1 MSPAAAPDEHTR
13 PLTEAEAVAAATLT
27 DSTRELQPGMRLGP
41 YRLLRPLGQGGMG
54 QVWLA
59 EQQEPLQRQV
69 ALKLQRLRLAG
80 GMSEAY
86 FQVERQ
92 ALAQLVHPYIGQIYD
107 AGRLPDG
114 ALYFAM
120 EYVDGLTLERYLA
133 GRRPSLDGTVGLL
146 IKICQ
151 GVQHAHQ
158 RGLIHRDL
166 KPGNILVIEVGGQ
179 PIPKIIDFGIA
190 IGIDPRSGVA
200 QTQRRA
206 GTRAYMAPEQ
216 SVPTAEGIDARAD
229 VHALGSILTE
239 SVCAAQGITLDGFG
253 AERMRSL
260 LGKVTSTDQATTPA
274 ARPPA
279 DPRASRRI
287 PAELRAIALK
297 AMAPDRNQRYESAA
311 ALADDLE
318 RWRQSRPVR
327 AMEQGRWY
335 AIRCFVRR
343 YRIATAAGVLVF
355 FALVA
360 GLVTAMY
367 GLREAQ
373 TARALAEERR
383 DKAEK
388 LIGYMLGEFADKL
401 RQLGKLE
408 LLDGVSA
415 EAMAYLGENT
425 GPIDSGA
432 LYRARAMRTLGEVQ
446 TARGQYDAASKV
458 FADAETVLGSTPAP
472 DLAASE
478 WWLERGNLAYW
489 RGYTRYQARD
499 LDGAENHWREYEA
512 AAQALIPLTVDSGKG
527 LLEASYTH
535 NNLGTLAFER
545 NLLADAERYFRQSI
559 EEKTAYLALKPGDTE
574 VLEGLSNSHSWL
586 GRVLENISEL
596 RAAHVQYRL
605 QEQFAAQVGQ
615 LRGDDA
621 AARMRLAGARVWL
634 ATSAMDLGDVASAV
648 QSLEQAVS
656 MLKALRTLDPG
667 QVRWREVEQT
677 ARSELAWAQWYQ
689 GASEVPPEMLA
700 AFLRDFGREHS
711 AELTF
716 QRLLMRTRLR
726 HAMMQPVGSRRTAL
740 TAVLADRAVPW
751 SESSAAP
758 DVRLRQ
764 HLALELLA
772 AGFPAA
778 GLPAEW
784 AKEVDALHQV
794 DLNRGHFRDLDL
806 QARLFSLEHRYDL
819 LQPVVTRLQAIGY
832 QHADFLRFIQR
843 DNKEHSR

>member
-1 MSPAAAPDEHTR
+1 MSPVAAFDEHTR

-27 DSTRELQPGMRLGP
+27 DSTRELQSGMRLGP

-107 AGRLPDG
+107 AGTLPDG

-120 EYVDGLTLERYLA
+120 EYVDGLTLDRYLA
-133 GRRPSLDGTVGLL
+133 GRRLSLDATVGLL

-190 IGIDPRSGVA
+190 IGVDPRSGIA
-200 QTQRRA
+200 QAQRRA

-216 SVPTAEGIDARAD
+216 SVPTADGIDVRAD

-239 SVCAAQGITLDGFG
+239 SVCAALGITPDGFG

-260 LGKVTSTDQATTPA
+260 LGKLSASEQGPA
-274 ARPPA
+274 AVSPP
-279 DPRASRRI
+279 PSELRASRRI
-287 PAELRAIALK
+287 PAELREVALK
-297 AMAPDRNQRYESAA
+297 AMAADRNQRYESAA

-327 AMEQGRWY
+327 AMAQGRWY

-355 FALVA
+355 VALVA

-373 TARALAEERR
+373 SARALAEERR

-408 LLDGVSA
+408 LLDGIST
-415 EAMAYLGENT
+415 EAMKYLGESGT
-425 GPIDSGA
+425 GAGTDAGSA
-432 LYRARAMRTLGEVQ
+432 LYRVRAMRTLGEAQ
-446 TARGQYDAASKV
+446 AARGNYEQATKV
-458 FADAETVLGSTPAP
+458 FAEAEALLGELPTI
-472 DLAASE
+472 DVDASE

-489 RGYTRYQARD
+489 RGYARYQSED
-499 LDGAENHWREYEA
+499 LESAEQHWRTYA
-512 AAQALIPLTVDSGKG
+512 AATQKLIPLTTATGKG
-527 LLEASYTH
+527 LLESSYAH
-535 NNLGTLAFER
+535 NNLGTLAFQRGDLEGAKAYFESSISEK
-545 NLLADAERYFRQSI
+545 LAFLKRSPGSTDA
-559 EEKTAYLALKPGDTE
+559 
-574 VLEGLSNSHSWL
+574 LEGLANAHSWL
-586 GRVLENISEL
+586 GRVLENLSSLQSANSHYQQQASLAESLMQARGGDSEATV
-596 RAAHVQYRL
+596 R
-605 QEQFAAQVGQ
+605 FA
-615 LRGDDA
+615 LSKI
-621 AARMRLAGARVWL
+621 WL
-634 ATSAMDLGDVASAV
+634 ATSALDLGRASESV
-648 QSLEQAVS
+648 SLLRESVRLLDSVLALEPEQHS
-656 MLKALRTLDPG
+656 
-667 QVRWREVEQT
+667 WRDNQQM
-677 ARSELAWAQWYQ
+677 ARAELAWAEWLAQPDAT
-689 GASEVPPEMLA
+689 ASKTALLNLLVE
-700 AFLRDFGREHS
+700 LRTGDTSKIR
-711 AELTF
+711 A
-716 QRLLMRTRLR
+716 QRLLLRAGLRLAAMCDSHERSKRLATVFAELQAPLIESSDASDIRLR
-726 HAMMQPVGSRRTAL
+726 KSLAVERLAVGI
-740 TAVLADRAVPW
+740 
-751 SESSAAP
+751 
-758 DVRLRQ
+758 RLEEQEER
-764 HLALELLA
+764 LLKRLK
-772 AGFPAA
+772 GVS
-778 GLPAEW
+778 LS
-784 AKEVDALHQV
+784 D
-794 DLNRGHFRDLDL
+794 GHFRDVELLGRLAKIEGDQSLLERVVERLD
-806 QARLFSLEHRYDL
+806 S
-819 LQPVVTRLQAIGY
+819 IGFR
-832 QHADFLRFIQR
+832 HPEFVRFV
-843 DNKEHSR
+843 NH